1 MNQSQSKLTV
11 RLAEPDNVVLA
22 RTQIAAGTALPEAG
36 ANALQ
41 DIPAGHKLAARA
53 IRKGELVIKGG
64 IAIGRAAEDV
74 PAGAWVHAHN
84 LAVDAAASG
93 AQGEVVRAT
102 PSLQAVPA
110 AQGATFQGFV
120 RADGRVAT
128 RNYIGVFVVG
138 NCGATAA
145 RRVADWFTVPRL
157 AAYPNVDGVVPFVH
171 EIGCG
176 MEMTGEPMDL
186 LRRTL
191 SGTIRHPNIAGALVI
206 ALGCERNNIYGFL
219 EQEQLAVGPALK
231 TLVMQ
236 EIGGTA
242 NTIEAGIAIV
252 QQMLPAA
259 NAHVRQPVSA
269 EHLVVGLQSAGPDGF
284 CAVSANPALGA
295 AVDLLVAQGGTA
307 ILSETVDLVSLGQRF
322 TSRAAT
328 PEVAGQLAQR
338 IAWWRQYHAGRDTQL
353 NRRVRA
359 DGGASGLSNALEK
372 AASGVRRAGSSPV
385 TAVYEYARPVTARG
399 LVFMD
404 APSYEAVSATG
415 QIAGGANLICL
426 TTGTGSGFG
435 ALPAP
440 TIKLASNTRTFTRM
454 EDDLDIDC
462 GPVADGEATV
472 AQMGQRIFAQMLRH
486 ASGEKTC
493 SEALGVGENEFVPW
507 PIGVL
512 A

>member
-1 MNQSQSKLTV
+1 MNQPLPHLII
-11 RLAEPDNVVLA
+11 RLAESDNVVLA
-22 RTQIAAGTALPEAG
+22 RAGIAAGTDIGDVLAA
-36 ANALQ
+36 Q

-53 IRKGELVIKGG
+53 IRKGEAVIKGG
-64 IAIGRAAEDV
+64 FAIGLASENL
-74 PAGAWVHAHN
+74 PAGTWVHSHN
-84 LAVDAAASG
+84 LIADDTATALRDASAPAASSPSVAAAG
-93 AQGEVVRAT
+93 RR
-102 PSLQAVPA
+102 
-110 AQGATFQGFV
+110 ATFQGFV

-145 RRVADWFTVPRL
+145 RKVADWFTESRL

-191 SGTIRHPNIAGALVI
+191 SGTIRNPNIAGALVI

-219 EQEQLAVGPALK
+219 EQEKLAVGTALK

-236 EIGGTA
+236 EIGGTT
-242 NTIEAGIAIV
+242 NTIEAGISIIKD
-252 QQMLPAA
+252 MLPAA
-259 NAHVRQPVSA
+259 NACSRQPVSA
-269 EHLVVGLQSAGPDGF
+269 EHLVVGLQSAGADGF
-284 CAVSANPALGA
+284 SAVSANPALGA

-307 ILSETVDLVSLGQRF
+307 ILSETVDLVSLGHRF
-322 TSRAAT
+322 IARAAT
-328 PEVAGQLAQR
+328 PEVAGELAQCVG
-338 IAWWRQYHAGRDTQL
+338 WWEQYHAGRDTQL
-353 NRRVRA
+353 NRRQRA

-372 AASGVRRAGSSPV
+372 AASGVQRAGSSPV
-385 TAVYEYARPVTARG
+385 TAVYAYANPVTARG

-426 TTGTGSGFG
+426 STGTGSGFG

-440 TIKLASNTRTFTRM
+440 TIKLASNTQTFQRM

-462 GPVADGEATV
+462 GQVLDGETTV
-472 AQMGQRIFAQMLRH
+472 AEMGQHIFAQMLRH